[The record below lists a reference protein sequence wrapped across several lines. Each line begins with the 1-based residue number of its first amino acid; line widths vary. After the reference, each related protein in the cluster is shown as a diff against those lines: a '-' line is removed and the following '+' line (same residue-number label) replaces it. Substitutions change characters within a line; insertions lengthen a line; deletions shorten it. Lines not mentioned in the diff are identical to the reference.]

1 MKRTATE
8 PRPPHPAVGG
18 RAPRARAARGV
29 LPALATLLLA
39 ACGGGAE
46 LPVLFD
52 TPDFALT
59 DQAGDTL
66 RASDLEGQAWVVHP
80 FFTSCRNVCPATTR
94 RMAGLRDSLASAGV
108 LGDDVRLV
116 SITVDPAR
124 DTTAALR
131 RWAEEHGGSPPARWA
146 FLRGEPPGDVRR
158 LIQDGFHLSAMMPPS
173 AGSADGA
180 AGDTA
185 GGKADAPAA
194 PGAPGDA
201 AGAAGDTA
209 GADYQVIH
217 ASQVL
222 LVDGRGRVRGTY
234 EILRPEAFRQL
245 VSDARRL
252 ARGGG

>member
-1 MKRTATE
+1 MLQATTRDRRRSSRRTA
-8 PRPPHPAVGG
+8 
-18 RAPRARAARGV
+18 ARAL
-29 LPALATLLLA
+29 LPALGTLLLA
-39 ACGGGAE
+39 ACGGGPE

-66 RASDLEGQAWVVHP
+66 RAAELEGRAWVVHP

-94 RMAGLRDSLASAGV
+94 RMAGLRDSLAGAGG
-108 LGDDVRLV
+108 LGEGIRLV

-131 RWAEEHGGSPPARWA
+131 RWAEQHGGSPPARWA
-146 FLRGEPPGDVRR
+146 FLRGEPPGEVRS
-158 LIQDGFHLSAMMPPS
+158 LVQDGFHLSAMMPP
-173 AGSADGA
+173 ADGSA
-180 AGDTA
+180 DTA
-185 GGKADAPAA
+185 GG
-194 PGAPGDA
+194 G
-201 AGAAGDTA
+201 
-209 GADYQVIH
+209 YQVIH

-222 LVDGRGRVRGTY
+222 LVDGQGRVRGTY

-252 ARGGG
+252 ARGEG

>member
-1 MKRTATE
+1 MIRTEAE
-8 PRPPHPAVGG
+8 PRSTHPGA
-18 RAPRARAARGV
+18 ARAV

-39 ACGGGAE
+39 ACGGGQE

-94 RMAGLRDSLASAGV
+94 RMAGLRDSLAGAGV
-108 LGDDVRLV
+108 LGEGIRLV

-131 RWAEEHGGSPPARWA
+131 RWAETHGGSPPGRWA
-146 FLRGEPPGDVRR
+146 FLRGEPPGDVRS

-173 AGSADGA
+173 AGSSDGA
-180 AGDTA
+180 A
-185 GGKADAPAA
+185 ADPARGTPAP
-194 PGAPGDA
+194 PA
-201 AGAAGDTA
+201 AGADADTA
-209 GADYQVIH
+209 GAGYQVIH

-245 VSDARRL
+245 VADARRL
-252 ARGGG
+252 AGGGG

>member
-1 MKRTATE
+1 MAEATARDRS
-8 PRPPHPAVGG
+8 RPPRSVPALG
-18 RAPRARAARGV
+18 ALL
-29 LPALATLLLA
+29 LPALGALLLA
-39 ACGGGAE
+39 ACGGGPN

-66 RASDLEGQAWVVHP
+66 RASDLQGQAWVVHP

-108 LGDDVRLV
+108 LGEGIRLV

-131 RWAEEHGGSPPARWA
+131 RWADQHGGSPAARWA
-146 FLRGEPPGDVRR
+146 FLRGEPPGDVRS
-158 LIQDGFHLSAMMPPS
+158 LIQDGFHLSAMMPPG
-173 AGSADGA
+173 AGAGDGTGDAAAPGGGAAPGTGPADPA
-180 AGDTA
+180 ADAAAPAGDTT
-185 GGKADAPAA
+185 GQG
-194 PGAPGDA
+194 
-201 AGAAGDTA
+201 
-209 GADYQVIH
+209 YQVIH

-252 ARGGG
+252 ARREG